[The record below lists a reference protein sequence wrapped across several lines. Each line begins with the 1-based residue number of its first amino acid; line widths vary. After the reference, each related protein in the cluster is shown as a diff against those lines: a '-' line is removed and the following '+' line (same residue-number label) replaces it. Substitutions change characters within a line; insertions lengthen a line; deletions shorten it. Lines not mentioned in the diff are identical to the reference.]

1 MSLPFQ
7 SLIALIALFLIAQV
21 TTFIFGVRNE
31 KFYAPFHFGAGILLG
46 IMFLSILKNS
56 LAAIVL
62 SITVG
67 FLWEIY
73 EQIIWKYVLKKERFK
88 PRRQD
93 TINDLFLDLLGSLVG
108 IFTLLRPLSF

>member
-46 IMFLSILKNS
+46 IIFFSITKSAL
-56 LAAIVL
+56 LVIIF

-67 FLWEIY
+67 VLWEIY
-73 EQIIWKYVLKKERFK
+73 EQLMWKHVLKKEKFR
-88 PRRQD
+88 PQRQD
-93 TINDLFLDLLGSLVG
+93 TINDLFLDFLGSILG
-108 IFTLLRPLSF
+108 IFIFTKI